1 MENVL
6 NISAHKYGNYHKY
19 YTFHPSSARI
29 SFFASGD
36 VFKKL
41 WDAQGQPNVFSII
54 DIGCNEGNLSMDV
67 LDQAK
72 KELPSHVT
80 CTLLG
85 IDLDS
90 SLIDLAV
97 AKYVTPDNSTPIA
110 FAPINFMDPEASKA
124 FLDKYLKELS
134 AKLSTEVVG
143 FSMVCLFSITMW
155 IHLNFGDDGLVD
167 FLARSADLLT
177 PLGSLVVEPQPWKCY
192 KAADKRCRKLGI
204 TRPLH
209 FSTLQIR
216 DIEREIT
223 GMLLPTDTTDTPNI
237 ESASTV
243 PAVSSTSSE
252 KASGAVVAPVQAKKV
267 YTQIQAGMK
276 SHWDLGKE
284 GWGRTIYLFHRS
296 AELQYNQPRP
306 VNVEK
311 TVTLASNDAERSDD
325 TTSDVASEV
334 SKVAES
340 VHACKKSKLN

>member
-1 MENVL
+1 
-6 NISAHKYGNYHKY
+6 
-19 YTFHPSSARI
+19 
-29 SFFASGD
+29 
-36 VFKKL
+36 
-41 WDAQGQPNVFSII
+41 
-54 DIGCNEGNLSMDV
+54 MDV
-67 LDQAK
+67 LEQAQ

-97 AKYVTPDNSTPIA
+97 AKYVSQDNTTPIA
-110 FAPINFMDPEASKA
+110 FAPVNFMDSEASKA
-124 FLDKYLKELS
+124 FLDKYLIDLS
-134 AKLSTEVVG
+134 ATLNKEVVG

-209 FSTLQIR
+209 FSALQIR

-223 GMLLPTDTTDTPNI
+223 GMLLPTNT
-237 ESASTV
+237 ESISTKSATASENAVSTV
-243 PAVSSTSSE
+243 VTQVE
-252 KASGAVVAPVQAKKV
+252 AKKV

-276 SHWDLGKE
+276 CHWDLGKE

-296 AELQYNQPRP
+296 ADLKHNQPP
-306 VNVEK
+306 SVIVEK
-311 TVTLASNDAERSDD
+311 TAVSSCEDVNEETEGENSAS
-325 TTSDVASEV
+325 
-334 SKVAES
+334 
-340 VHACKKSKLN
+340 KKPKLH

>member
-29 SFFASGD
+29 SFFSSGD

-41 WDAQGQPNVFSII
+41 WDAQGQPNVFSIV

-67 LDQAK
+67 LEQAH
-72 KELPSHVT
+72 KEIPSHVT

-97 AKYVTPDNSTPIA
+97 AKYVSADNATPIA
-110 FAPINFMDPEASKA
+110 FAPINFMDSEASKA
-124 FLDKYLKELS
+124 FLDKYLIDLS
-134 AKLSTEVVG
+134 ATLKKEVVG

-209 FSTLQIR
+209 FSALQIR

-223 GMLLPTDTTDTPNI
+223 GMLLQTNT
-237 ESASTV
+237 ES
-243 PAVSSTSSE
+243 VSSEAAATFSE
-252 KASGAVVAPVQAKKV
+252 KAADTAVASVEAKKV

-276 SHWDLGKE
+276 CHWDLGKE

-296 AELQYNQPRP
+296 ADLQYNQPVP
-306 VNVEK
+306 VIVEK
-311 TVTLASNDAERSDD
+311 NVTAESENV
-325 TTSDVASEV
+325 SEPDVQPSADESASEV
-334 SKVAES
+334 NKAEEGI
-340 VHACKKSKLN
+340 HASKKSKLN